1 TLTSSYQLHAFFIYA
16 TVTSV
21 FFTLSLHDALP
32 ILIILVVFLPNS
44 PRWLA
49 EKGRHI
55 EAEEVLRM
63 LRDTSEKAREELNE
77 IRESLKLK
85 QGGWALFKINRNVRR
100 AVFLGML
107 LQAMQQFTGMTI
119 IMYYAPRIVRMA
131 GFTTTEQQ
139 MIATL
144 V

>member
-1 TLTSSYQLHAFFIYA
+1 MLGAGAAGGDPDHSGRL
-16 TVTSV
+16 
-21 FFTLSLHDALP
+21 
-32 ILIILVVFLPNS
+32 LPNS

-63 LRDTSEKAREELNE
+63 LRDTSEKARDELNE

-100 AVFLGML
+100 AVFWH
-107 LQAMQQFTGMTI
+107 A
-119 IMYYAPRIVRMA
+119 AA
-131 GFTTTEQQ
+131 GDAAIHRHEHHHVLC
-139 MIATL
+139 AAYL
-144 V
+144 

>member
-1 TLTSSYQLHAFFIYA
+1 M
-16 TVTSV
+16 
-21 FFTLSLHDALP
+21 
-32 ILIILVVFLPNS
+32 VFLPNS

-107 LQAMQQFTGMTI
+107 LQAMQQFKYEHHHVLRATYLQNGGLYDHRTTDDCDSGRGADL
-119 IMYYAPRIVRMA
+119 YVRYLHC
-131 GFTTTEQQ
+131 G
-139 MIATL
+139 L
-144 V
+144 YGR